1 MKDEIKKILIQNR
14 LYEEHENIL
23 DNHNKPDEFLNTYKF
38 NSEIKKHLPNNVIR
52 NQKGR
57 IILDEIPFIVSNK
70 KEFLSDN
77 KWIVLNNG
85 TKLYLKDKRTKEENI
100 LELLI
105 MYFLK
110 DLNIKHANYDL
121 ATFKDKEYLV
131 TPSFLKNNEKIVF
144 LFEKLDR
151 IPKIDETY
159 KILKKFNNDTFFL
172 KTCFID
178 RIIGNADR
186 FPFNYGLITGD
197 YVNNKA
203 KQPKNCPLFDNVDKD
218 SIFIR
223 DDEWY
228 RFPYLSDRK
237 DSSCDKVISHLLDYE
252 EIMNFASNTLKKANL
267 YKAARTLLKEKGIYT
282 DKQTYQKAQKFFI
295 DSETIIN
302 DELKN
307 KGKSF
312 KIRLT

>member
-1 MKDEIKKILIQNR
+1 MDEIIKKILIQNK
-14 LYEEHENIL
+14 LYEENKKIIN
-23 DNHNKPDEFLNTYKF
+23 NHNKLDEFLNTYKF
-38 NSEIKKHLPNNVIR
+38 NLESKHKIPKDTTRDNE
-52 NQKGR
+52 GR

-70 KEFLSDN
+70 EEFLSDN
-77 KWIVLNNG
+77 KWIILNNG

-110 DLNIKHANYDL
+110 NLNISHANYDL

-131 TPSFLKNNEKIVF
+131 TPSFLKNNERIIF
-144 LFEKLDR
+144 LFEKLDK
-151 IPKIDETY
+151 IPKIDEAY
-159 KILKKFNNDTFFL
+159 QMLKKFNNDTFFL

-197 YVNNKA
+197 SVNNKA
-203 KQPKNCPLFDNVDKD
+203 KQPKNCPLFDNVDKNN
-218 SIFIR
+218 IFIR
-223 DDEWY
+223 DDEYY
-228 RFPYLSDRK
+228 RFPYLTNKK
-237 DSSCDKVISHLLDYE
+237 DSSCNKVISHLLDYD

-267 YKAARTLLKEKGIYT
+267 YKAAKELLKEKGIYT
-282 DKQTYQKAQKFFI
+282 DKNTYQKAQKFFI